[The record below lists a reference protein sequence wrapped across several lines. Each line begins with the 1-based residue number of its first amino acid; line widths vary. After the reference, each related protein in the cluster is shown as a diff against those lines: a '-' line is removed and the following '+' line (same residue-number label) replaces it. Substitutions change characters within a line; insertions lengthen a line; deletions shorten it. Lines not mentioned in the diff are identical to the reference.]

1 MPVGPGPEQ
10 PPNVL
15 VGGVSIAGS
24 IPEMMP
30 ADGNAATAALFLQ
43 EELTVAAPEEGVS
56 LVIPQVVTVDE
67 EIPRVDLK
75 MPTAQP
81 EAKGGN
87 VLRADILKPT
97 TIRRSCRSK
106 AKADEHTLQKIERMA
121 AKKNLESPGTSF
133 TSFSDSRIVSNLG
146 RVGINLGSSDDIVK
160 ASIVSIKNLEI
171 DKLLVQANKKSNLK
185 SDKLQL
191 DSDDEREARLDAV
204 LSHACGNLNENMQDV
219 ETDLIIDLSPVHRKK
234 KI

>member
-1 MPVGPGPEQ
+1 
-10 PPNVL
+10 
-15 VGGVSIAGS
+15 
-24 IPEMMP
+24 
-30 ADGNAATAALFLQ
+30 
-43 EELTVAAPEEGVS
+43 
-56 LVIPQVVTVDE
+56 
-67 EIPRVDLK
+67 
-75 MPTAQP
+75 
-81 EAKGGN
+81 
-87 VLRADILKPT
+87 
-97 TIRRSCRSK
+97 
-106 AKADEHTLQKIERMA
+106 MA